1 MLDEKDYESAN
12 GRLIGPKFAD
22 LRRQRES
29 LMIQLVTTNDVS
41 LKPKISVLTAEIF
54 KHLVKGN

>member
-22 LRRQRES
+22 LRRQRAS

-41 LKPKISVLTAEIF
+41 LKPKISALTAEIF

>member
-22 LRRQRES
+22 LRRQRAS
-29 LMIQLVTTNDVS
+29 LMIQLVATNDVS
-41 LKPKISVLTAEIF
+41 LKPKISALTAEIF